1 MANIKKRKT
10 TKRKRQLVLIGG
22 GMTFKKRATYLDYLK
37 NRELKFDKPPK
48 WHRDYLM
55 SKLGKKFEIVRV
67 EMPGADNA
75 VYEEWHLNFE
85 NYLKHLKS
93 GMILIGASLGGIFL
107 AKYLAENELVKKP
120 KAVILIA
127 PPYDDTLSDEDL
139 AGGFDLPRSL
149 KRLAAYGKKLTL
161 MFSKTDL
168 VVPIEHAAKYA
179 KKLPQANFM
188 VFADKNGHFSISEFP
203 EMITYLKKLL

>member
-1 MANIKKRKT
+1 
-10 TKRKRQLVLIGG
+10 
-22 GMTFKKRATYLDYLK
+22 MTFKKRAAYLNYLRD
-37 NRELKFDKPPK
+37 RELKFDKQLR
-48 WHRDYLM
+48 WHRDYLTA
-55 SKLGKKFEIVRV
+55 KLGKQTEIIRV

-75 VYEEWHLNFE
+75 SYEEWRLNFE
-85 NYLKHLKS
+85 NYLKYLKS
-93 GMILIGASLGGIFL
+93 GMILIGSSLGGIFL
-107 AKYLAENELVKKP
+107 AKYLAENELPKKP
-120 KAVILIA
+120 KAIILVA

-179 KKLPQANFM
+179 KKLPQANFFI
-188 VFADKNGHFSISEFP
+188 FADKNGHFRISEFP
-203 EMITYLKKLL
+203 EMVAYLKKLL